1 MIAMVRYELK
11 KVFGSVGGKIALI
24 LYIAVLALSCWLSST
39 GALNVEVKWVNEQG
53 ESEYGPSAVKKL
65 REAQKEWEGWVDQN
79 KLSRVIQENQRINAT
94 PEAKSDIVQQNEIAY
109 SWKQGFAPI
118 RKILNESYSNGF
130 REYDYYTADRITAI
144 DEDTFYA
151 NREKLVKNWLY
162 DETDGA
168 YSKYSESE
176 KQYIIGQY
184 RELEIPFYF
193 TYYEGWHQLLEN
205 AGYIPSLG
213 ILILGFL
220 LAGIFSN
227 EFKWKTDAVYFST
240 LCGRNKATSAKI
252 KAGFLLVTVL
262 YWGAML
268 VYSLFTL
275 CYLGFEGAS
284 CAIQWQLWKS
294 IYNLNM
300 WQAWML
306 ALISG
311 YIGNLFLALLTMW
324 ISAKTKSTVFAV
336 TTPFILIFLPSFLEG
351 MANWL
356 DKILSLMPSHL
367 LELYQNLGSF
377 NILTIFGKVF
387 RTLDVSIPLY
397 LTLSV
402 ILIPMMYL
410 EYHRKRA

>member
-1 MIAMVRYELK
+1 M
-11 KVFGSVGGKIALI
+11 
-24 LYIAVLALSCWLSST
+24 
-39 GALNVEVKWVNEQG
+39 
-53 ESEYGPSAVKKL
+53 
-65 REAQKEWEGWVDQN
+65 
-79 KLSRVIQENQRINAT
+79 IQENQRINAT
-94 PEAKSDIVQQNEIAY
+94 PEAKSGIVQQNEIAY

-151 NREKLVKNWLY
+151 NREKLLKNWLY

-193 TYYEGWHQLLEN
+193 TYHEGWHQLLEN

-227 EFKWKTDAVYFST
+227 EFKWKADAVYFST
-240 LCGRNKATSAKI
+240 PCGRNKATSAKI

-268 VYSLFTL
+268 IYSLFTL
-275 CYLGFEGAS
+275 CYLGF
-284 CAIQWQLWKS
+284 
-294 IYNLNM
+294 
-300 WQAWML
+300 
-306 ALISG
+306 
-311 YIGNLFLALLTMW
+311 
-324 ISAKTKSTVFAV
+324 
-336 TTPFILIFLPSFLEG
+336 
-351 MANWL
+351 
-356 DKILSLMPSHL
+356 
-367 LELYQNLGSF
+367 
-377 NILTIFGKVF
+377 
-387 RTLDVSIPLY
+387 
-397 LTLSV
+397 
-402 ILIPMMYL
+402 
-410 EYHRKRA
+410 